1 MAIPC
6 ILLAFF
12 QALFVAVIA
21 AAAAA
26 IPDQSN
32 LGIEGSFSLSVAATS
47 HQSRGFLRDW
57 AAARQK
63 WGKGIP
69 KDVATA
75 FSLLDSNGRVDVQ
88 PLGSDDIFIAD
99 LEIGNPPQVVK
110 IALDT
115 GSSDLWLQSSDTTYF
130 YNRKGPWAPR
140 YHPNMSRTSNILKDA
155 EWNVKYSE
163 RELQAM
169 QPFTSSRVWQTD
181 SSCFA
186 SVDGTAANGIVY
198 LDTVRLGG
206 FEVRNATIQSALTVA
221 RRFERETGLSGIMG
235 LAKSLPSSIAPPS
248 KTFLDLLRPQLQTPV
263 FTADLR
269 LNATGRFDF
278 GRLNESITT
287 DNVTWLGTR
296 RDSDHWDVGLNLMSW
311 EGSNWW
317 LHDFTAT
324 VDTGTTLT
332 FLPDVLARMYWSDV
346 PGMRVDPMLSD
357 AFTFPCDGA
366 DGLPDLRF
374 KLPGT
379 EHVLNI
385 PGPYLNYGPIAGD
398 DTYCWGGMQSADDLE
413 STIIGGT
420 VLKAL
425 FVAFDLETKKVGF
438 ANKRL

>member
-1 MAIPC
+1 MVILC

-12 QALFVAVIA
+12 QALSIASIA
-21 AAAAA
+21 AAA
-26 IPDQSN
+26 IVSGQSHT
-32 LGIEGSFSLSVAATS
+32 GIEGSFSLSVAETY
-47 HQSRGFLRDW
+47 HQSKGFVRDW

-63 WGKGIP
+63 WGKGVP

-75 FSLLDSNGRVDVQ
+75 FSLLDSNGRVDVE
-88 PLGSDDIFIAD
+88 PLGSDDIFIANI
-99 LEIGNPPQVVK
+99 EIGNPPQAVK

-155 EWNVKYSE
+155 EWNVKY
-163 RELQAM
+163 M
-169 QPFTSSRVWQTD
+169 
-181 SSCFA
+181 
-186 SVDGTAANGIVY
+186 DGTAANGIVY
-198 LDTVRLGG
+198 LDTIRLGG
-206 FEVRNATIQSALTVA
+206 FEIHNATIQSALVVA
-221 RRFERETGLSGIMG
+221 SRFERETGLSGIMG

-248 KTFLDLLRPQLQTPV
+248 KTFLDLLRPQLQSPV

-278 GRLNESITT
+278 GRINGTVAL
-287 DNVTWLGTR
+287 DNMTWLNTTPE
-296 RDSDHWDVGLNLMSW
+296 SDHWDVGLNLMSW

-346 PGMRVDPMLSD
+346 PGMRVDTQLSD

-366 DGLPDLRF
+366 DRLPDLRF

-420 VLKAL
+420 VLKSL
-425 FVAFDLETKKVGF
+425 FVAFDLETKRVGF

>member
-1 MAIPC
+1 MVIPC

-12 QALFVAVIA
+12 QALSVAVIA

-26 IPDQSN
+26 IPDQSS
-32 LGIEGSFSLSVAATS
+32 LGFEGSFSLSVAATS

-155 EWNVKYSE
+155 EWNVKY
-163 RELQAM
+163 M
-169 QPFTSSRVWQTD
+169 
-181 SSCFA
+181 
-186 SVDGTAANGIVY
+186 DGTAANGIVY

-206 FEVRNATIQSALTVA
+206 FEIRNATIQSALTQHRA
-221 RRFERETGLSGIMG
+221 
-235 LAKSLPSSIAPPS
+235 PSR
-248 KTFLDLLRPQLQTPV
+248 TFLDLLRPQLESPV

-278 GRLNESITT
+278 GRLNESVTT
-287 DNVTWLGTR
+287 DNVTWLGTSR
-296 RDSDHWDVGLNLMSW
+296 GSDHWDVGLNLMSW

-366 DGLPDLRF
+366 DALPDLRF

-385 PGPYLNYGPIAGD
+385 PGP
-398 DTYCWGGMQSADDLE
+398 ADDLE

>member
-1 MAIPC
+1 MVIPC
-6 ILLAFF
+6 ILLVFF
-12 QALFVAVIA
+12 RALSVAAV

-26 IPDQSN
+26 IPDQPN
-32 LGIEGSFSLSVAATS
+32 LGSEGTFSLSVAETS
-47 HQSRGFLRDW
+47 HQSRGFLKDW

-75 FSLLDSNGRVDVQ
+75 FSLLDNNGRVDVQ
-88 PLGSDDIFIAD
+88 PLGSDDVFIAD

-155 EWNVKYSE
+155 QWNVKY
-163 RELQAM
+163 M
-169 QPFTSSRVWQTD
+169 
-181 SSCFA
+181 
-186 SVDGTAANGIVY
+186 DGTAANGIVY

-221 RRFERETGLSGIMG
+221 SRFERETGLSGIMG

-248 KTFLDLLRPQLQTPV
+248 KTFLDLLRPQLQSPV

-278 GRLNESITT
+278 GRVNESAVLG
-287 DNVTWLGTR
+287 NVTWLDTSR
-296 RDSDHWDVGLNLMSW
+296 ASDHWDVGLNLMSW

-317 LHDFTAT
+317 LHDFAAT

-346 PGMRVDPMLSD
+346 PGMRVDPLLSD

-366 DGLPDLRF
+366 DRLPDLRF

-425 FVAFDLETKKVGF
+425 FVAFDLETKRVGF

>member
-1 MAIPC
+1 MVIPC

-12 QALFVAVIA
+12 QALSVAVIA

-26 IPDQSN
+26 IPDQSS
-32 LGIEGSFSLSVAATS
+32 LGFEGSFSLSVAATS

-169 QPFTSSRVWQTD
+169 QLFTSSRVWQTD

-206 FEVRNATIQSALTVA
+206 FEISNATIQSALTSV
-221 RRFERETGLSGIMG
+221 
-235 LAKSLPSSIAPPS
+235 
-248 KTFLDLLRPQLQTPV
+248 
-263 FTADLR
+263 
-269 LNATGRFDF
+269 
-278 GRLNESITT
+278 TT
-287 DNVTWLGTR
+287 DNVTWLGTSR
-296 RDSDHWDVGLNLMSW
+296 GSDHWDVGLNLMSW

-366 DGLPDLRF
+366 DALPDLRF